1 MTEVWLRAALWL
13 GLALAAT
20 LLSIRLRVATALS
33 RLAHHAVL
41 SISIDRG
48 CLRHAVDVHTPL
60 RRTVHQPATPGTGA
74 QRDTR
79 NVRVGRARACRE
91 GAMMTTLMPYLLVG
105 VGGFIG
111 ANARFVVARI
121 VGAMFETKFPLGTFV
136 INVSGSF
143 LLGILGTIL
152 ALKVMPNSE
161 SMRLALGVGFLGA
174 YTTFSTFEFETHA
187 LFDDGSWLTATT
199 NMFASLFVGLLAVRA
214 GIVIAK
220 TWIAP

>member
-1 MTEVWLRAALWL
+1 
-13 GLALAAT
+13 
-20 LLSIRLRVATALS
+20 
-33 RLAHHAVL
+33 
-41 SISIDRG
+41 
-48 CLRHAVDVHTPL
+48 
-60 RRTVHQPATPGTGA
+60 
-74 QRDTR
+74 
-79 NVRVGRARACRE
+79 
-91 GAMMTTLMPYLLVG
+91 MMTTLMPYLLVG

-143 LLGILGTIL
+143 LLGILGTVV
-152 ALKVMPNSE
+152 ALKVMPTSE

-199 NMFASLFVGLLAVRA
+199 NLFASLFIGLLAVRA
-214 GIVIAK
+214 GIVLAK
-220 TWIAP
+220 TWLTP